1 MQQRLKSAPKT
12 ARAGIIATE
21 FLDEFF
27 ATTHDAITALDM
39 SLRQES
45 PAAFIIEAL
54 AAG

>member
-12 ARAGIIATE
+12 AGAGIIATE

-39 SLRQES
+39 SLRRES